1 MELLD
6 LLLGQQKIGTPGI
19 NPNAPDPRPNK
30 PMSQLDAFLQ
40 QPGGSMLMN
49 LLAQSGRS
57 LTPGPS
63 PLGAIGRAALTTQAQ
78 QRQAGMDDL
87 QKQLIQ
93 SRIGLNRATAE
104 RGGNPSG
111 GNVQS
116 QFITE
121 DGKLG
126 FLRRNGEVVIT
137 EQDVKDSF
145 AIQQLPDG
153 SQLAVNRSNP
163 SETMPVVTAA
173 EANAA
178 TVRAAQTQAQ
188 AEATTELPQ
197 ASSKANNALNVLDQ
211 IENHEGL
218 PGAVGFKGPAQAF
231 GLKSEPVAG
240 TPEADFVALV
250 NQASGAVFLEA
261 FQELKGG
268 GHITEIEGQKAEQA
282 VARIGNRDQSESGYK
297 KALDELKQIIKKGL
311 ERKRRAAQGNFS
323 EQPISTDRP
332 ISEMTDAE
340 LEAIVNGANP

>member
-121 DGKLG
+121 GGKLG

-145 AIQQLPDG
+145 VIQQRADG
-153 SQLAVNRSNP
+153 SQIAVNRSNP
-163 SETMPVVTAA
+163 SETVPVVTSD

-188 AEATTELPQ
+188 AEATTDLSR
-197 ASSKANNALNVLDQ
+197 ATGKAENALAVLDQ
-211 IENHEGL
+211 IENHPGL
-218 PGAVGFKGPAQAF
+218 PGAVGFKGPAQLGGILA
-231 GLKSEPVAG
+231 EPIAG
-240 TPEADFVALV
+240 TPEADLVALV

-282 VARIGNRDQSESGYK
+282 VARINNRNQTEAGYK
-297 KALDELKQIIKKGL
+297 EAIKELRQLIKNGM
-311 ERKRRAAQGNFS
+311 ERKRRAAGGDFS
-323 EQPISTDRP
+323 PVTTSADKP

-340 LEAIVNGANP
+340 LEAIVNGTNP